1 MYGKPFLG
9 GNLKFIISGA
19 ANVPP
24 KLIGEFDELGIQL
37 FAGYGMTE
45 GANLTTGNIDVKE
58 RPTSVGKSYPEQELK
73 VVDGELW
80 FRGDNVFL
88 GYYGDPEKTAETL
101 TEDGWVKTGDLVHFD
116 EDGYMYIVG
125 RIKNLIILSNGEN
138 VSPESIEE
146 PFYKDNR
153 LRDCLVKEDELDGR
167 QVIAIEILPRMEEF
181 GNAPWE
187 EVEAYFKDLVGKV
200 NAELPSTHQVSKI
213 TVRKEDFKRTGAM
226 KVSRNQ

>member
-1 MYGKPFLG
+1 
-9 GNLKFIISGA
+9 
-19 ANVPP
+19 
-24 KLIGEFDELGIQL
+24 
-37 FAGYGMTE
+37 MTE
-45 GANLTTGNIDVKE
+45 GANLTTGNIDVLTH
-58 RPTSVGKSYPEQELK
+58 PTSVGKLYPEQEAK

-101 TEDGWVKTGDLVHFD
+101 TEDGWLKTGDLVRFD

-146 PFYKDNR
+146 PFYQDLKV
-153 LRDCLVKEDELDGR
+153 RDCLVREEEVDGR
-167 QVIAIEILPRMEEF
+167 GIIAIEILPRMEEF
-181 GNAPWE
+181 GDDWN
-187 EVEAYFKDLVGKV
+187 EVEAYFKNLVGKV
-200 NAELPSTHQVSKI
+200 NATLPTTHQVSKV
-213 TVRKEDFKRTGAM
+213 TVRREDFKRTGAM

>member
-1 MYGKPFLG
+1 M
-9 GNLKFIISGA
+9 
-19 ANVPP
+19 
-24 KLIGEFDELGIQL
+24 
-37 FAGYGMTE
+37 
-45 GANLTTGNIDVKE
+45 
-58 RPTSVGKSYPEQELK
+58 
-73 VVDGELW
+73 VDGELW

-88 GYYGDPEKTAETL
+88 GYYGEPEKTAETL
-101 TEDGWVKTGDLVHFD
+101 TEDGWVKTGDLVRFD
-116 EDGYMYIVG
+116 DEGYMYIVG

-138 VSPESIEE
+138 ISPESIEE

-167 QVIAIEILPRMEEF
+167 QVIAIEILPRMDEF